1 MFYATVHLKN
11 TQNRY
16 IYIPIIYIFL
26 KFVGELPPKEENE
39 SSPNANPEIALEE
52 LRAKHLRELQELQLQ
67 HQRQL
72 EEEARKLQLNNQS
85 QPPAVQHPVIPTKTG
100 SGSVTIK
107 KAVTPSSKDETPI
120 NRMDALKAKPGT
132 QIKITRTPTGSVE
145 FTTIPA
151 SGLPISGNA
160 PAFGN
165 GNAPQMAVAPPPP
178 PQKPP
183 QVSAARFGFPKIT
196 KNKCSKKYFQQKK
209 IKQLHC
215 LFITIF

>member
-1 MFYATVHLKN
+1 MIL
-11 TQNRY
+11 
-16 IYIPIIYIFL
+16 I
-26 KFVGELPPKEENE
+26 
-39 SSPNANPEIALEE
+39 
-52 LRAKHLRELQELQLQ
+52 RELQELQLQ

-85 QPPAVQHPVIPTKTG
+85 QPVIPTKNG
-100 SGSVTIK
+100 STGSVTIK
-107 KAVTPSSKDETPI
+107 KAAPSVPPMDEKPI

-165 GNAPQMAVAPPPP
+165 GNAPQMAVAPAPP

-183 QVSAARFGFPKIT
+183 QVSSARFGFPKIT
-196 KNKCSKKYFQQKK
+196 KNKCSKKYFQQKN
-209 IKQLHC
+209 
-215 LFITIF
+215 

>member
-1 MFYATVHLKN
+1 MIQIEICYVFST
-11 TQNRY
+11 Y
-16 IYIPIIYIFL
+16 IELFVF
-26 KFVGELPPKEENE
+26 KFVGELPPREENE
-39 SSPNANPEIALEE
+39 SSASLNANPEIALEE

-85 QPPAVQHPVIPTKTG
+85 QPVIPTKNGNT
-100 SGSVTIK
+100 GSVTIK
-107 KAVTPSSKDETPI
+107 KAAPSVPMDEKPI

-151 SGLPISGNA
+151 SGLPNSGNA

-165 GNAPQMAVAPPPP
+165 GNAPQMAVAPPP
-178 PQKPP
+178 QKPP
-183 QVSAARFGFPKIT
+183 QVSSARFGFPKIT
-196 KNKCSKKYFQQKK
+196 KDKCSIKSFQQKN
-209 IKQLHC
+209 
-215 LFITIF
+215 